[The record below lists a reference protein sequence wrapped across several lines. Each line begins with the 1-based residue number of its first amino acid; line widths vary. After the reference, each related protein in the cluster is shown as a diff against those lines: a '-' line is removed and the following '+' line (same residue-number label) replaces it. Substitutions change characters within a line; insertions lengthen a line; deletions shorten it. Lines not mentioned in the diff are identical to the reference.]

1 MASAA
6 SFVQQNTKHEAN
18 PTMSK
23 TPRRVVGLDVHPD
36 TFAGAILRGRDPA
49 TAQVEHTS
57 TRVPL
62 DQLEA
67 WAARHTQDS
76 DTLVLEASANS
87 FAVAA
92 RLRAIGRTAVVLDSH
107 QAGKV
112 GKVYC
117 ANDRVDAV
125 KIARIHLSGLAAKV
139 WQPDPK
145 TLERREVFSAY
156 QSVVREATRLKQQI
170 RAMLNEHCV
179 RLPAGFRLAH
189 PTACPR
195 LLRLR
200 AWTPA
205 QAMLLE
211 QMHAGLV
218 AARARRTRLRA
229 YMAAEI
235 VGDETLLRLTRL
247 CGIGAVTCFGL
258 VAAVGDVSRFA
269 QSKKLVAYLG
279 LNPSVCQSGEW
290 EGGGR
295 LMRHGR
301 GPIRALLV
309 QSAKKLLGVDN
320 PLQKWGL
327 AVAARRGRNKAAV
340 AVARKLAVAVWHV
353 LMGHVIGAL
362 EPLARLQAKLF
373 KLATE
378 IGVPA
383 LKALGHASKAAF
395 IETKLYQLKN
405 YP

>member
-1 MASAA
+1 
-6 SFVQQNTKHEAN
+6 
-18 PTMSK
+18 MSK

-49 TAQVEHTS
+49 TAKVEHAS
-57 TRVPL
+57 TCVPL
-62 DQLEA
+62 DPLEA
-67 WAARHTQDS
+67 WAARHTHAS

-87 FAVAA
+87 FAVAD
-92 RLRAIGRTAVVLDSH
+92 RLRAIGHDAVILDSH
-107 QAGKV
+107 QAGRI

-125 KIARIHLSGLAAKV
+125 KLARIHLSGLATQV
-139 WQPDPK
+139 WQPDAK

-179 RLPAGFRLAH
+179 RLPVGFRLTH
-189 PTACPR
+189 PTAAPR
-195 LLRLR
+195 LLKLK
-200 AWTPA
+200 AWSPA
-205 QAMLLE
+205 QAMLLD

-229 YMAAEI
+229 YMTAEI

-258 VAAVGDVSRFA
+258 ISAIGEAARFA

-279 LNPSVCQSGEW
+279 LNPSVCQSGEL

-295 LMRHGR
+295 LKRHGR

-320 PLQKWGL
+320 PL
-327 AVAARRGRNKAAV
+327 
-340 AVARKLAVAVWHV
+340 
-353 LMGHVIGAL
+353 
-362 EPLARLQAKLF
+362 
-373 KLATE
+373 
-378 IGVPA
+378 
-383 LKALGHASKAAF
+383 
-395 IETKLYQLKN
+395 
-405 YP
+405 

>member
-1 MASAA
+1 
-6 SFVQQNTKHEAN
+6 
-18 PTMSK
+18 MSK
-23 TPRRVVGLDVHPD
+23 NIRRVVGLDVHPD
-36 TFAGAILRGRDPA
+36 TFAGAILCGRDPA

-62 DQLEA
+62 DQLDA
-67 WAARHTQDS
+67 WAERHTSAS
-76 DTLVLEASANS
+76 DTLVLEASGNA

-92 RLRAIGRTAVVLDSH
+92 RIRALGRKAVILDSH

-117 ANDRVDAV
+117 ANDRIDAV
-125 KIARIHLSGLAAKV
+125 KIARIYLSGLSAQV
-139 WQPDPK
+139 WQPDQK

-156 QSVVREATRLKQQI
+156 QSVVKEATRLKQQI

-189 PTACPR
+189 PTAIGR
-195 LLRLR
+195 LLKLR
-200 AWTPA
+200 AWSPA

-218 AARARRTRLRA
+218 AARSRRARLRRH
-229 YMAAEI
+229 MAGEI
-235 VGDETLLRLTRL
+235 LGDESLLRLARL

-258 VAAVGDVSRFA
+258 VAAIGDVSRFA

-290 EGGGR
+290 EGGGK
-295 LMRHGR
+295 LKRHGR
-301 GPIRALLV
+301 GPLRALLV

-353 LMGHVIGAL
+353 LQGHVIGAL
-362 EPLARLQAKLF
+362 EPIERLRAKLF

-378 IGVPA
+378 VGVPA
-383 LKALGHASKAAF
+383 IKALGHQSKEAF
-395 IETKLYQLKN
+395 IEKKLYILKS